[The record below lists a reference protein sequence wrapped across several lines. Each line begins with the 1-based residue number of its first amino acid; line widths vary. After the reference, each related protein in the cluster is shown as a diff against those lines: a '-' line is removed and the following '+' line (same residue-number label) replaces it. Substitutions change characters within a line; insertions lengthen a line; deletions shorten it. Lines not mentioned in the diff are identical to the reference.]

1 MTIINRYKGIDVL
14 PWFAEVSET
23 AIPVG
28 TRLFNFRSYH
38 EAPDGTVTRLG
49 RKNGVGQVL
58 IKQGGVW
65 RPDGSNAHPAL
76 TSYGMENRASYV
88 EKANKREVR
97 NRSGYRRHNRRGN
110 CAGHCSLCRGNPGF
124 RNHGNDN
131 TGGKPK

>member
-88 EKANKREVR
+88 EKA
-97 NRSGYRRHNRRGN
+97 
-110 CAGHCSLCRGNPGF
+110 AQ
-124 RNHGNDN
+124 
-131 TGGKPK
+131 